1 MVTNIHRKRDRE
13 MAEKKK
19 PGRKADPSLKTEKG
33 YYESQKTASKKWSS
47 VTAEGNEDK
56 ANRKITL
63 RMTEAKREEIQ
74 AYMKAMHD
82 KEPDNPKYAL
92 NTKGQGA
99 GTPNM
104 NSFIMALIDEEMARN
119 PVE

>member
-1 MVTNIHRKRDRE
+1 
-13 MAEKKK
+13 MAERKK
-19 PGRKADPSLKTEKG
+19 PGRKADPALKTEKG
-33 YYESQKTASKKWSS
+33 YYESQKEASKRWAS

-63 RMTEAKREEIQ
+63 RMTEAKRDEIQ
-74 AYMKAMHD
+74 SYMKAMHE
-82 KEPDNPKYAL
+82 KHPDNPKYAL

-104 NSFIMALIDEEMARN
+104 NAFILALIEEEMARN
-119 PVE
+119 SVD

>member
-1 MVTNIHRKRDRE
+1 MT
-13 MAEKKK
+13 EKKK

-33 YYESQKTASKKWSS
+33 YYESQKTASKRWAS
-47 VTAEGNEDK
+47 VTAEGNEEK

-63 RMTEAKREEIQ
+63 RMTEAKRVEIQ
-74 AYMKAMHD
+74 TYIQSMHD
-82 KEPDNPKYAL
+82 KEPDNTKYAL

-104 NSFIMALIDEEMARN
+104 NAFIMALIDEEMARN
-119 PVE
+119 PID